1 MWCILIVLVIPLV
14 ASTDN
19 TKSFDLTTVSINTD
33 LTSLTTLSVTLIP
46 LPALI
51 CCTLLL
57 ISGVNLSSKTLL
69 ACANDP
75 STLSPPLIISIWS
88 CKWPISVD
96 ENTSDESRIIEI
108 TVKKDG
114 E

>member
-1 MWCILIVLVIPLV
+1 VKSNFSEIT
-14 ASTDN
+14 ASIDN

-57 ISGVNLSSKTLL
+57 ISGVNLSSKTLS

-75 STLSPPLIISIWS
+75 TTKSTPKSKIEEY
-88 CKWPISVD
+88 VQ
-96 ENTSDESRIIEI
+96 RI
-108 TVKKDG
+108 D
-114 E
+114 